1 VSTKG
6 SGSVCREAGQSTV
19 EWIGL
24 LVVITVLILGVT
36 AGVRTW
42 LPGVQLA
49 ESIALRLLCAA
60 GMSSKCTESGD
71 LVAAY
76 GPEVAAEVE
85 ENAPEIVY
93 EDGMHALPVDFRS
106 CRDQRC
112 SGGRES
118 GPVLKSDTGEP
129 VVAFVHAVDCRTE
142 LARTESAGHG
152 YDCSRERAGNL
163 YVQYWTYYA
172 DSSWWGGADRH
183 DDDWEGMQVRVS
195 PDGTDSRATSHYSY
209 NYSAGV
215 ASWPSDAGITH
226 RSAWGDATGRLYVS
240 GGTHAGHVYEHR
252 RFSIRRLGKAGAAL
266 GVDGYALA
274 ANRRPPV
281 KPPRH
286 LSVPP
291 PKTRWTP
298 PSHLVLIPIESLDSD
313 AMATGFAIAP
323 PWEKPV
329 YSDPEDQ
336 GT

>member
-6 SGSVCREAGQSTV
+6 SGSVAREAGQSTV

-36 AGVRTW
+36 AGVRSW
-42 LPGVQLA
+42 LPGVRLA
-49 ESIALRLLCAA
+49 ESIGLRILCAA
-60 GMSSKCTESGD
+60 GMSSTCSMNGD
-71 LVAAY
+71 LEAAY
-76 GPEVAAEVE
+76 GPDLAAEVE

-106 CRDQRC
+106 CRNQRC
-112 SGGRES
+112 SGGEES
-118 GPVLKSDTGEP
+118 GPVWKSDTGEP
-129 VVAFVHAVDCRTE
+129 VVVFVHAVDCRTE
-142 LARTESAGHG
+142 LARTQSAGHG
-152 YDCSRERAGNL
+152 YDCSGERAGSL

-209 NYSAGV
+209 NYDAGV
-215 ASWPSDAGITH
+215 MSWPSDAGITH

-252 RFSIRRLGKAGAAL
+252 RFSIRRLGKAGAVL

-274 ANRRPPV
+274 ADRRALV
-281 KPPRH
+281 RPPRH

-298 PSHLVLIPIESLDSD
+298 PSHLVLIPIETLDSD
-313 AMATGFAIAP
+313 ALATRFAVTP
-323 PWEKPV
+323 PWEKEV
-329 YSDPEDQ
+329 YSDPESQ